1 MSNFGKRKLNNS
13 QTKYYI
19 MEQLIKDIK
28 AAMEAVTA
36 DIDKVENGAAR
47 ARVRKATLQLEKLGK
62 EYRKQSVALNK

>member
-1 MSNFGKRKLNNS
+1 
-13 QTKYYI
+13 